1 MIVAVKFL
9 VYFRVLDSKVGT
21 EIHNARTGLQ
31 EWFSKFRGAPVR
43 QRKKNNV
50 RTLGKL
56 HWLRLAETKLARSFK
71 VRKAGK
77 NLGQRFSGEL
87 PRCDCHKVRTW
98 MLQKQA
104 HQLLADVTRSADH
117 RDLC

>member
-50 RTLGKL
+50 RMLGEL
-56 HWLRLAETKLARSFK
+56 RRLRLAEAKPARSLK
-71 VRKAGK
+71 LRKAGK
-77 NLGQRFSGEL
+77 NLGQRFSGESS
-87 PRCDCHKVRTW
+87 RGDRHQVRTW

-104 HQLLADVTRSADH
+104 
-117 RDLC
+117 